1 MICFKDIIKKSIT
14 DKSRL
19 VVVTILAALLAVIQ
33 ISRSFTIGKIIKT
46 LNMKYVYIFIGITLI
61 SYVIAIINYM
71 QIYKETLKYGK
82 NFFDNF
88 IEIFFLADFKKIIGR
103 NEALLSEFNDSLDN
117 LHYFADNFYSTYIN
131 KIIMIIATTAI
142 FLYYSPRVGFAIIA
156 AFVFILLIHRY
167 ISNYINKKW
176 DVYSESLK
184 EFNQQFQN
192 IMLNVWNIKYNSL
205 EKLVNTNLR
214 NKFNDRMKKSN
225 AYLNSKILLL
235 EGPGFVFF
243 LVIIYNLI
251 TIVKSPKLDV
261 AMRVFLIL
269 QLFKV
274 WKDFYICC
282 ITSLQLYT
290 NSKHVEKICP
300 VWQLEPKTDTS
311 SICVSD
317 IDVIE
322 FKNVTFSYFGEGVIN
337 KLNFKIKKGETISF
351 SGRSGSGK
359 STVINLICRLYDV
372 SDDNSELLINGTNIK
387 NITIES
393 LRKQIGVVPQTVI
406 MFNNTIRYN
415 IVLDQKFDEQHFN
428 RLVYMLKLP
437 DPSTNANTLSHGQ
450 KQRVLIARTLYNRS
464 KSVYIFDEYLSAV
477 DDATA
482 ETINKYVLDFI
493 KNNNKIG
500 IFISHNE
507 ERKRNT
513 DKVIEII

>member
-33 ISRSFTIGKIIKT
+33 ISRSFTICKIIKT

-225 AYLNSKILLL
+225 A
-235 EGPGFVFF
+235 
-243 LVIIYNLI
+243 
-251 TIVKSPKLDV
+251 
-261 AMRVFLIL
+261 
-269 QLFKV
+269 
-274 WKDFYICC
+274 
-282 ITSLQLYT
+282 LY
-290 NSKHVEKICP
+290 
-300 VWQLEPKTDTS
+300 
-311 SICVSD
+311 
-317 IDVIE
+317 
-322 FKNVTFSYFGEGVIN
+322 
-337 KLNFKIKKGETISF
+337 
-351 SGRSGSGK
+351 
-359 STVINLICRLYDV
+359 
-372 SDDNSELLINGTNIK
+372 
-387 NITIES
+387 
-393 LRKQIGVVPQTVI
+393 
-406 MFNNTIRYN
+406 
-415 IVLDQKFDEQHFN
+415 
-428 RLVYMLKLP
+428 
-437 DPSTNANTLSHGQ
+437 
-450 KQRVLIARTLYNRS
+450 
-464 KSVYIFDEYLSAV
+464 
-477 DDATA
+477 
-482 ETINKYVLDFI
+482 
-493 KNNNKIG
+493 
-500 IFISHNE
+500 
-507 ERKRNT
+507 
-513 DKVIEII
+513 